1 MKEWQRHPFPTEE
14 EVREWYDD
22 PKCDFNLGFLCGA
35 PSGLVAIDID
45 SAGGRTL
52 LQAISHELAHVTW
65 QYRTGKG
72 SRILYRCSGAIG
84 SVVVRRGREQLEIL
98 GDGRQSVLPPS
109 MHPTGV
115 RYEWVHGYTPLTLG
129 RPADAP
135 DWLLARVGQ
144 AIEIS
149 SDSRTHEINWQEM
162 ISNRIDKGTRDN
174 TLTQL
179 AGHLFAPQSLPPE
192 EVYLWLSIINKER
205 CKPPLPERDVRRIVK
220 SISKRVDDEIEDF
233 TDKYN
238 ITLEAV
244 SGEV

>member
-1 MKEWQRHPFPTEE
+1 
-14 EVREWYDD
+14 
-22 PKCDFNLGFLCGA
+22 
-35 PSGLVAIDID
+35 
-45 SAGGRTL
+45 
-52 LQAISHELAHVTW
+52 
-65 QYRTGKG
+65 
-72 SRILYRCSGAIG
+72 
-84 SVVVRRGREQLEIL
+84 
-98 GDGRQSVLPPS
+98 